1 MLKRIKIENLRG
13 IREGE
18 IDGLTRLV
26 VLVGANG
33 SGKSTVL
40 EGLFIGASRHPAT
53 AVGAVTYRREQTWN
67 GARWL
72 LRGGDSQAEARTDV
86 EWHDGR
92 RIVRR
97 IRWDSVLGVP
107 DARNELNKMGSPV
120 PYTAFMIYRDE
131 PPMPPL
137 ADGSPPK
144 AAGLTAI
151 GADNRYLP
159 YEFESDLTL
168 QIPPLRLVEPRGG
181 QHLHDLFSRAVQG
194 GRRED
199 IIQSA
204 KMVVADLE
212 GIEIL
217 TEESEPRLF
226 LTYKH
231 GAVPASLAGD
241 GIQALLRMVFE
252 LASPSGGMVLLEEP
266 EVHMHPRAMYA
277 CAQAIV
283 AAVRRD
289 VQVILTTHSLEL
301 IDRILSELTDEEVVD
316 PGLMTLQKLRL
327 SDGALKS
334 IVIPASEAEHART
347 SVEEDLR

>member
-18 IDGLTRLV
+18 IDGLTRLA
-26 VLVGANG
+26 VLVGPNG

-40 EGLFIGASRHPAT
+40 EGMLIGASQHPAT

-72 LRGGDSQAEARTDV
+72 HRGGDSQIEARTEVQWLD
-86 EWHDGR
+86 ER

-97 IRWDSVLGVP
+97 VRWNSVLSVS

-120 PYTAFMIYRDE
+120 PYSAFMIYRDE
-131 PPMPPL
+131 PPMTPL
-137 ADGSPPK
+137 KDGSVA

-151 GADNRYLP
+151 AADNKYYP
-159 YEFESDLTL
+159 YEFETDL
-168 QIPPLRLVEPRGG
+168 QIPSMRLVEPRAG
-181 QHLHDLFSRAVQG
+181 QFLHDLFSRAVQG

-199 IIQSA
+199 VVQSA
-204 KMVVADLE
+204 RMVVPDLE

-226 LTYKH
+226 LTYKDR
-231 GAVPASLAGD
+231 AVPASLAGD
-241 GIQALLRMVFE
+241 GIQALLRMAFE
-252 LASPSGGMVLLEEP
+252 LASPSGGTVLLEEP
-266 EVHMHPRAMYA
+266 EVHMHPKASFA
-277 CAQAIV
+277 CAKAII

-289 VQVILTTHSLEL
+289 VQVVLTTHSLEL
-301 IDRILSELTDEEVVD
+301 IDLLLSELTEDERAD
-316 PGLMTLQKLRL
+316 AGMMTLFRVQLREGKLA
-327 SDGALKS
+327 SIPIGARDA
-334 IVIPASEAEHART
+334 VQARMALA
-347 SVEEDLR
+347 EDLR

>member
-26 VLVGANG
+26 VLVGPNG

-40 EGLFIGASRHPAT
+40 EGLFVGASRHPAT

-72 LRGGDSQAEARTDV
+72 FRGGDSQVEARTDV

-92 RIVRR
+92 RVVRR
-97 IRWDSVLGVP
+97 IQWNSVLTVA
-107 DARNELNKMGSPV
+107 DARNALDKMGAPV
-120 PYTAFMIYRDE
+120 PYTAFIIHRDE
-131 PPMPPL
+131 PPMSPL
-137 ADGSPPK
+137 PDGSAA

-151 GADNRYLP
+151 AADNRYQP
-159 YEFESDLTL
+159 YEFETDLL
-168 QIPPLRLVEPRGG
+168 LEIPALRLVEPRGG

-199 IIQSA
+199 VVQSA
-204 KMVVADLE
+204 KMVVSELQ

-252 LASPSGGMVLLEEP
+252 LASPAGGAVLLEEP
-266 EVHMHPRAMYA
+266 EVHMHPRAMHA

-283 AAVRRD
+283 AAMRRD
-289 VQVILTTHSLEL
+289 VQVIMTTHSLEL

-327 SDGALKS
+327 SGGELKS
-334 IVIPASEAEHART
+334 IVIPATDAEHART